1 MNSSHD
7 ITNILTYTLYLISQN
22 ANVSKYMI
30 SDFTHHINSTQQSPL
45 IVAFL
50 RLGLALHVSCLM
62 QLLFTRVVPLP
73 LLVNKPLHKSS
84 VQAKAARISSPF

>member
-7 ITNILTYTLYLISQN
+7 ITNILTCALYLIISD
-22 ANVSKYMI
+22 ANVNTVRDAIFHSYQLYTAI
-30 SDFTHHINSTQQSPL
+30 SAYRCISTSWSC
-45 IVAFL
+45 A
-50 RLGLALHVSCLM
+50 SCLM

-84 VQAKAARISSPF
+84 VQAKVARISLPS